1 MSFTGRIIIGGPP
14 RSGSTLLRVIL
25 DSHPDIVCGPETSL
39 FLRPFAEQQTR
50 AKQIKLRFEERL
62 NIPPTETAEILA
74 TSGSSMEFYDRI
86 MAKTCRSMGVNK
98 RIWAEKSPR
107 NCLHYPRLAREMPEA
122 YFVSIIRDGLD
133 VITSRH
139 PRRDGYYCSIDRY
152 VEAVRAVF
160 SFEASRHI
168 LVRYEDLIADTEE
181 TIRRVL
187 DFCGISF
194 VPAMLVEYRQITTTR
209 RSKQQKVKQ
218 PITGQWIGRWREP
231 QHADRVAQFLSHS
244 EAQRCMQ
251 VSGYDT
257 QLHQQTKKR
266 GSD

>member
-1 MSFTGRIIIGGPP
+1 MIFNGRIIIGGPP

-39 FLRPFAEQQTR
+39 FLRSFAEQQTR
-50 AKQIKLRFEERL
+50 VKQLKLRFEERL
-62 NIPPTETAEILA
+62 NIPPAETAEILA
-74 TSGSSMEFYDRI
+74 ASGSSMECYDRI

-98 RIWAEKSPR
+98 RIWAEKPPR

-122 YFVSIIRDGLD
+122 HFVSIIRDGLD
-133 VITSRH
+133 VVTSRF
-139 PRRDGYYCSIDRY
+139 PGRDSYYCSIDRY

-168 LVRYEDLIADTEE
+168 LVRYEDLIADAEA

-187 DFCGISF
+187 DFCGIPF
-194 VPAMLVEYRQITTTR
+194 EPTMLEEYHETSTTR
-209 RSKQQKVKQ
+209 RSKQEKVRQ
-218 PITGQWIGRWREP
+218 PISGQWIGRWREP

-257 QLHQQTKKR
+257 RLPQDEKKVS
-266 GSD
+266 G

>member
-1 MSFTGRIIIGGPP
+1 MKFTKRIIIGGLP

-25 DSHPDIVCGPETSL
+25 DSHPNIICGPETGL

-50 AKQIKLRFEERL
+50 VKQVKLRFEERL

-74 TSGSSMEFYDRI
+74 ASGSSMEFYDRI

-122 YFVSIIRDGLD
+122 HFVSMIRDGLD
-133 VITSRH
+133 VVTSRL
-139 PRRDGYYCSIDRY
+139 PGRDDYYCSIDRY
-152 VEAVRAVF
+152 VEAVRAVV
-160 SFEASRHI
+160 SFDASRHMI
-168 LVRYEDLIADTEE
+168 VRYEDLIADAEA

-194 VPAMLVEYRQITTTR
+194 VPAMLEEYREITTTR
-209 RSKQQKVKQ
+209 RSKQEKVRQ
-218 PITGQWIGRWREP
+218 PITGQWIGRWREA

-244 EAQRCMQ
+244 EAQRWMQ

-257 QLHQQTKKR
+257 RLPQEMKKR